1 MRIASAHKVS
11 NILMMVV
18 VGASK
23 KLLIMTSI
31 TFYYVKYTEV
41 NRKAYKI
48 SMNCCSIIINTEV
61 NIVFELTLQWI
72 NTNKNLLL
80 VISEL

>member
-1 MRIASAHKVS
+1 MRVASAHNVS
-11 NILMMVV
+11 NILMMVG

-23 KLLIMTSI
+23 KLLTMTLI
-31 TFYYVKYTEV
+31 TFYYIKCTGV

-48 SMNCCSIIINTEV
+48 SMNCCCIIINTEV

-72 NTNKNLLL
+72 NKN
-80 VISEL
+80 